1 MATLPKG
8 NYLAYQALQ
17 PVELKVGDFIS
28 KSIDVYIQQGKAAE
42 AAKLKRLADEKK
54 TVGDIYKDLKA
65 DYTQTIYPIQ
75 QSFNEVATDVIN
87 NISYGKRLFSDPNVS
102 LQDARKQMAIA
113 EAKANNYN
121 SISKLIGSKE
131 FIDAFNNK
139 LKNRNT
145 AATYDVSLQ
154 ALDALGRGQARIASD
169 PLTGTLQIG
178 FPNSYDNK
186 DAKVEWKDFNEVA
199 YAIMNDFEPD
209 RTKEYNTVVTE
220 EAKTSFRAEKLNTTG
235 NVTTERNVFL
245 PEKAKQSFEINFGGF
260 DVNSKNPL
268 LKHLAFQVLGKPS
281 VDNQEEY
288 NKVEQNYIDTIK
300 NSIPEK
306 NEYIVEKSAQELENQ
321 RLEGLLKR
329 KSLNT
334 PTSSAATPQ
343 SKVNIIAP
351 DISRGINNEI
361 TQIDKK
367 GSGRNVQNATLINL
381 NEKEYVAGYKVKNSN
396 GKGFHTEYA
405 ILGRDEQG
413 RFNYN
418 EITKRGDV
426 NIRLAGYGIDPLAV
440 EKIILSGPEA
450 KQGKW
455 GSVSSKNL
463 RAFNQASVPRDNNS
477 SNTQSNSNQNQRTL
491 NQPLRTSNKK

>member
-1 MATLPKG
+1 MANLPKG
-8 NYLAYQALQ
+8 NYMALQALR
-17 PVELKVGDFIS
+17 PVDLTVGDFIS
-28 KSIDVYIQQGKAAE
+28 KSIDTYIQQGKAAE

-54 TVGDIYKDLKA
+54 SVGDIYKDLKA

-102 LQDARKQMAIA
+102 LADARKQMAIA

-121 SISKLIGSKE
+121 SLSKLIGSKD
-131 FIDAFNNK
+131 FIDAFNEK

-154 ALDALGRGQARIASD
+154 AIDALGRGQARIASD
-169 PLTGTLQIG
+169 PLTGTWQIG

-186 DAKVEWKDFNEVA
+186 DDKVEWKDFNEVA

-209 RTKEYNTVVTE
+209 RTKQYNTLVTE
-220 EAKTSFRAEKLNTTG
+220 EAKTSYKSEKLNTTG
-235 NVTTERNVFL
+235 NVTTEQNVFL

-281 VDNQEEY
+281 VDSQEEY
-288 NKVEQNYIDTIK
+288 DKVEQKYVDTIK

-306 NEYIVEKSAQELENQ
+306 YERVVQKSAQELELE
-321 RLEGLLKR
+321 RLRILQAQ
-329 KSLNT
+329 KSLRDN
-334 PTSSAATPQ
+334 PSSSNTPQ
-343 SKVNIIAP
+343 SKVSIIAP

-367 GSGRNVQNATLINL
+367 GAGRNVQNATLINL

-463 RAFNQASVPRDNNS
+463 KAFNQASIPRDNNS
-477 SNTQSNSNQNQRTL
+477 TNTSTGIL
-491 NQPLRTSNKK
+491 NRPTPTN